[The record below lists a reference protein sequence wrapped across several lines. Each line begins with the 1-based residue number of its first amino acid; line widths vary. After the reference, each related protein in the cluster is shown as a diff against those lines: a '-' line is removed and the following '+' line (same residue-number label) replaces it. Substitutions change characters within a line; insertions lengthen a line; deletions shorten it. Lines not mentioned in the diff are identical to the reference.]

1 MQSLST
7 RKSSQRDVS
16 KGWFYGSQFH
26 TNIQHCKG
34 SRARVMPGDWL
45 NLVII
50 ASWPPLSSSQYSFV
64 TKPKKHRDP
73 DMATLSTCW
82 SVAWGVD
89 ACLFFKLL
97 GFFFPDFGPHLAE
110 ALCGYPL
117 LNIFVAHHLIGLKL
131 NTSTVNLN
139 THPPKQPISGPCQ
152 TKHTKAGDKKK
163 KGANSPT
170 IFQAQSA
177 HLTVETTEAPVHLL
191 LTADSLRISLYTSWR
206 FLPFGPRFL
215 GAKSSK
221 ILKPASQVG
230 RIST

>member
-97 GFFFPDFGPHLAE
+97 GFFFSGLWATSGWSFMWLSLVKHLRSSSPHWPKAKHI
-110 ALCGYPL
+110 YSK
-117 LNIFVAHHLIGLKL
+117 LKH
-131 NTSTVNLN
+131 S
-139 THPPKQPISGPCQ
+139 PSQ
-152 TKHTKAGDKKK
+152 TT
-163 KGANSPT
+163 N
-170 IFQAQSA
+170 QW
-177 HLTVETTEAPVHLL
+177 
-191 LTADSLRISLYTSWR
+191 SLSD
-206 FLPFGPRFL
+206 
-215 GAKSSK
+215 
-221 ILKPASQVG
+221 
-230 RIST
+230 